1 MAGKRA
7 TPVKD
12 ASKNKPK
19 TTPVK
24 KSTMKAPRDG
34 ASAPNSPTG
43 RGTPRRAT
51 ANKATERM
59 KEMAVKTED
68 MDEDDAFDGDDDYAA
83 APSAPASGR
92 TTPKKY
98 RARVLGGSG
107 PPTPMSKRCV
117 NSGSFILSPL
127 RA

>member
-1 MAGKRA
+1 M
-7 TPVKD
+7 
-12 ASKNKPK
+12 
-19 TTPVK
+19 
-24 KSTMKAPRDG
+24 
-34 ASAPNSPTG
+34 
-43 RGTPRRAT
+43 
-51 ANKATERM
+51 
-59 KEMAVKTED
+59 KTED

-98 RARVLGGSG
+98 RARVVGGSG